1 MASGSKK
8 KGPRRRRKPTRYK
21 YDTSDHCPTGKY
33 RFNSMDHA
41 REALLKV
48 DTTKMH
54 QPTRIYHCNRCDGY
68 HFTSK
73 NYLRSGGP
81 GRRR

>member
-8 KGPRRRRKPTRYK
+8 KGPKHRRRKPSSYN
-21 YDTSDHCPTGKY
+21 TSDRCRTGKY
-33 RFNSMDHA
+33 RFNSMEHA
-41 REALLKV
+41 REALLRV
-48 DTTKMH
+48 DQTRMH
-54 QPTRIYHCNRCDGY
+54 QPTRIYPCDDCEGY